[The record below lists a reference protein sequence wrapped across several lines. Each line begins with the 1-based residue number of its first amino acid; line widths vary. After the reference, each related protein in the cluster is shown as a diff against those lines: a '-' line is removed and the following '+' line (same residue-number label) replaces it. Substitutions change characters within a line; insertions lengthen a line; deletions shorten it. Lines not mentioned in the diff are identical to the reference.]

1 MKALQKITT
10 QYVDREDRIRLAGE
24 TVPEQAVVLWLT
36 QRLLQRLVPPLCQW
50 LEQHSPVPPGSVAS
64 ATRAEVAQGFA
75 QQAAL
80 AELQPQAPV
89 VAEAAETA
97 WLVTAVDV
105 QLQADGVQLVFR
117 SDAVPGAA
125 PSQGTPVPTPASE
138 AVSLH
143 IQAQPLRQWL
153 AIVHGQVC
161 EAGWPL
167 DAWPAW
173 MDPRTA
179 SQTAVGHAQ
188 LLH

>member
-24 TVPEQAVVLWLT
+24 TGPEQAVVLWLT
-36 QRLLQRLVPPLCQW
+36 QRLLQRLVPPLCHW
-50 LEQHSPVPPGSVAS
+50 LEQHSPVPAGSIAS

-89 VAEAAETA
+89 AAEKAETA
-97 WLVTAVDV
+97 WLVTAVDL
-105 QLQADGVQLVFR
+105 QLQAEVVRLVFR
-117 SDAVPGAA
+117 FEPLTGLSP
-125 PSQGTPVPTPASE
+125 SE
-138 AVSLH
+138 ATADPEGVALQ

-153 AIVHGQVC
+153 AIVHGQVR

-167 DAWPAW
+167 EVWPTW

-179 SQTAVGHAQ
+179 PRVDAGSAQ
-188 LLH
+188 FLH

>member
-50 LEQHSPVPPGSVAS
+50 LEQHSPVPVGSVTS

-89 VAEAAETA
+89 AAEAAETA
-97 WLVTAVDV
+97 WLVTAVDL
-105 QLQADGVQLVFR
+105 QLQAEVVRLVFR
-117 SDAVPGAA
+117 SEALSGSSP
-125 PSQGTPVPTPASE
+125 SE
-138 AVSLH
+138 AASDPEAVTLQ

-153 AIVHGQVC
+153 AIVHGQC
-161 EAGWPL
+161 REAGWPL

-173 MDPRTA
+173 MNPRTA
-179 SQTAVGHAQ
+179 SSVDASSARF
-188 LLH
+188 LH